1 VNSKTVQNIGQWLLK
16 GLTVPEGP
24 HGESEDTHAWWKVMC
39 LTGVD
44 YFSTL
49 AYQPGIA
56 FLAAGA
62 LSPVATLILVLVT
75 LFAAYPVYSR
85 VAEQS
90 PNGQGS
96 ISMLERLFPNWSGK
110 MFVLCL
116 LGFAATDFLIT
127 ITLSAADG
135 IAHLIRNPF
144 VPPWLHHQ
152 VGLTLVLLAL
162 LGTIF
167 LKGFKEA
174 IRIAVFLV
182 AIYLVLNTIVL
193 SVAVAAVLKHPEV
206 MTGWKRQLWH
216 QHGSVWSM
224 FGVSVIIFPKLALG
238 LSGFE
243 TGVAVMPLIS
253 GERIRNAK
261 KLLFTAALIMSVF
274 LIASGFVTTVLIEP
288 VAFQSG
294 GDANGRALAYLAHRY
309 LGSVFGTIYDLSTMA
324 ILSFAGASAMAG
336 LLNLVP
342 RYLPRYGM
350 APDWARASR
359 PLVLVFVLISFL
371 VTLIFDASVDAQGG
385 AYATGVL
392 VLMSSAAIA
401 VTISFWTSRKRWVFL
416 LISVVF
422 AYTTFS
428 NVVQR
433 PEGIKIA
440 TVFIGLIIVTSLIS
454 RAFRSTELRIREVVL
469 DDASRA
475 FLSDD
480 QDQVIRLVSHRP
492 AVRSVEE
499 YEARLSLARRAHN
512 LGSNEQLLFLEIDA
526 VDCSDFEASLRVTG
540 VCVGRHKIL
549 RAVSPAV
556 PNAIAAI
563 LIHVRDVTGKVPHI
577 YFKWTEGNP
586 VGQMFHF
593 LAFGE
598 GDVPPV
604 THEVLRHC
612 IADPHQRPF
621 VHLT

>member
-1 VNSKTVQNIGQWLLK
+1 MNSNTVQNIRQWLLK
-16 GLTVPEGP
+16 GLTIPEGP
-24 HGESEDTHAWWKVMC
+24 HGEAEDTHAWWKVMC

-49 AYQPGIA
+49 GYQPGIA
-56 FLAAGA
+56 FLAAGV

-96 ISMLERLFPNWSGK
+96 ISMLERLFPDWTGK
-110 MFVLCL
+110 MLVLCL
-116 LGFAATDFLIT
+116 LGFAATDFIIT

-135 IAHLIRNPF
+135 TAHLIRNPF
-144 VPPWLHHQ
+144 VPSWLHHQ

-167 LKGFKEA
+167 LRGFKEA
-174 IRIAVFLV
+174 IGIAVFLV
-182 AIYLVLNTIVL
+182 AIYLLLNAIVVSV
-193 SVAVAAVLKHPEV
+193 SVAEVLKHPEV

-224 FGVSVIIFPKLALG
+224 LGLSVIIFPKLALG

-261 KLLFTAALIMSVF
+261 KLLLTAALIMSVF

-288 VAFQSG
+288 AAFQSG

-371 VTLIFDASVDAQGG
+371 VTLIFNASVDAQGG

-401 VTISFWTSRKRWVFL
+401 VTISFWTSRKRWAFL
-416 LISVVF
+416 LISLVF
-422 AYTTFS
+422 VYTTFS
-428 NVVQR
+428 NIVQR
-433 PEGIKIA
+433 PEGMKIA
-440 TVFIGLIIVTSLIS
+440 VIFIGLIISTSLIS

-469 DDASRA
+469 DDASRG
-475 FLSDD
+475 FLSHDE
-480 QDQVIRLVSHRP
+480 DQVIRLISHRP
-492 AVRSVEE
+492 ALRSVDE
-499 YEARLSLARRAHN
+499 YDARDVLARRAHN
-512 LGSNEQLLFLEIDA
+512 LSSNEQLLFLEIDP
-526 VDCSDFEASLRVTG
+526 VDSSEFEASLRVSG
-540 VCVGRHKIL
+540 VCVGRYKIL
-549 RAVSPAV
+549 RSSSPAV

-563 LIHVRDVTGKVPHI
+563 LIHIRDVTGKVPHI

-586 VGQMFHF
+586 IGQMFRF